1 MTTTCHCPEHP
12 CTRLSALTIHNQ
24 EGEGRSL
31 CVLCY
36 TKGHGWRWQYTDPEP
51 WPDETFDPEEQLS
64 DDETL
69 RDYQLEA
76 DRWHGR
82 AG

>member
-1 MTTTCHCPEHP
+1 M
-12 CTRLSALTIHNQ
+12 N
-24 EGEGRSL
+24 RSL
-31 CVLCY
+31 DINLLAQALAQAQGSMTHAKKDSENPHFRSKY
-36 TKGHGWRWQYTDPEP
+36 ADPEP

-64 DDETL
+64 EVDWDSRIKEAREDDQ
-69 RDYQLEA
+69 REA